1 MTESYVTLLCD
12 YFHDFILSVNCHN
25 HEKRFGP
32 PFRNVSFVLALFN
45 DMAKKNNRKR
55 RRVILLPT
63 RRRSTLVPKT

>member
-45 DMAKKNNRKR
+45 GMAKKKIIGND
-55 RRVILLPT
+55 VVSFIT
-63 RRRSTLVPKT
+63 YTTS